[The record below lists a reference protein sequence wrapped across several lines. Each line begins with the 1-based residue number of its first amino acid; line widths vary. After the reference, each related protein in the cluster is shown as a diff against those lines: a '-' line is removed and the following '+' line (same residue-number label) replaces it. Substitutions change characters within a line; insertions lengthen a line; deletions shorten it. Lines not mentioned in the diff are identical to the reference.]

1 MRALFMAAALAL
13 VAFGGAGAVAGHAAH
28 GIPTTVPPGRCPPPP
43 PGRPP
48 EHRLTRPTWL
58 ADVVVTE
65 YYPAP
70 EKWFRGALVAAPG
83 LEGKHRV
90 DWLYSSSGV
99 AMEGDG
105 VGLDGR
111 RYHFAGPYG
120 TGWVTSG
127 GADTLPCPDGSWTRG
142 WPAWLS
148 FGWRTKGGAVTF
160 PLAAGGWSAGAP
172 ARYLAPPS
180 DLRFA
185 PAPSR
190 PLRYWRSVAVDPDLI
205 PLGSRVFVRAYCRTP
220 GAGWFLAQ
228 DTGGAIIARHLD
240 VYRPAPAS
248 PDDGRMLRGQRVF
261 VIPPGTRPARLPR
274 C

>member
-1 MRALFMAAALAL
+1 MLAVLALAAAAT
-13 VAFGGAGAVAGHAAH
+13 VSGRAADDR
-28 GIPTTVPPGRCPPPP
+28 RCPPVGPP
-43 PGRPP
+43 SVR
-48 EHRLTRPTWL
+48 EHLLRRPTWL
-58 ADVVVTE
+58 DRVVITE

-70 EKWFRGALVAAPG
+70 ERWFRGALVAAPG
-83 LEGKHRV
+83 LPGRHRV
-90 DWLYSSSGV
+90 DWLYSSSGL

-120 TGWVTSG
+120 LGWVTSA
-127 GADTLPCPDGSWTRG
+127 GAATKPCADGSWTRG

-148 FGWRTKGGAVTF
+148 FGWRTAVGAVTY
-160 PLAAGGWSAGAP
+160 PLRGGGWSAGAP
-172 ARYLAPPS
+172 SRYTAPPAGLS
-180 DLRFA
+180 FA

-190 PLRYWRSVAVDPDLI
+190 PLRYWRSVAVDPKLI
-205 PLGSRVFVRAYCRTP
+205 PLGSRIFVPAYCDTP
-220 GAGWFLAQ
+220 GHGWFAAQ

-248 PDDGRMLRGQRVF
+248 PNDAQFLRGQRVF
-261 VIPPGTRPARLPR
+261 VVPPGFTAPRLR